1 MIVEFSVAPVGQGAS
16 MSEEVAKCLD
26 LVDRSGLDYR
36 LTPMG
41 TVVEGEWGQVLELV
55 RRCHFAVREGA
66 PRVLTTIRIDDRE
79 GVEGGLE
86 AKTKAVERHLGRT
99 LRRG

>member
-1 MIVEFSVAPVGQGAS
+1 MIVEFSVAPVGTGVS
-16 MSEEVAKCLD
+16 MSEQVARCLD

-41 TVVEGEWGQVLELV
+41 TIVEGDWEALLELI

-66 PRVLTTIRIDDRE
+66 PRVLTTIRIDDRRD
-79 GVEGGLE
+79 VEGALT
-86 AKTKAVERHLGRT
+86 AKTEAVERHLGRQ

>member
-1 MIVEFSVAPVGQGAS
+1 MIVEFSVAPVGTGAS
-16 MSEEVAKCLD
+16 ISAQVARCLD

-41 TVVEGEWGQVLELV
+41 TIVEGEWEEVLELI

-66 PRVLTTIRIDDRE
+66 PRVLTTIRIDDRPD
-79 GVEGGLE
+79 VEGAME
-86 AKTKAVERHLGRT
+86 AKTEVVERHLGRK